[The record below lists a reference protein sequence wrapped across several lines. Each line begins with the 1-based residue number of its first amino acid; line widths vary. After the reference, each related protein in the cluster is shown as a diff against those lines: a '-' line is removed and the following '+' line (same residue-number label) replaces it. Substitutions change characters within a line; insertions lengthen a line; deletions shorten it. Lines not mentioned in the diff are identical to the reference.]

1 MRDRAQHRVGAH
13 ALETQWKPLTGYGS
27 LPLGHILYDDPAIV
41 RAPFECALL
50 MPDDPL
56 DAISRR
62 YARAAAAPPRA
73 RRSAFV
79 RNGATLVV
87 SECFLPQFWSG
98 FAQAR
103 LAGA

>member
-1 MRDRAQHRVGAH
+1 
-13 ALETQWKPLTGYGS
+13 
-27 LPLGHILYDDPAIV
+27 
-41 RAPFECALL
+41 

-62 YARAAAAPPRA
+62 YARAAAPPRA